1 MIKKLLL
8 LITAGTMLSGC
19 IIITP
24 LALVGPATQGFSTA
38 SLVQTG
44 VTQTANFIIKEKTG
58 KTING
63 HAWSAVEDNLITP
76 TVRRVILQQ
85 AYFPT
90 YQTIDLE
97 IAP

>member
-8 LITAGTMLSGC
+8 LIAGGLMLSGC

-24 LALVGPATQGFSTA
+24 IALVGPATQGFSTA
-38 SLVQTG
+38 SLAQTG
-44 VTQTANFIIKEKTG
+44 IVQTANYIVKEKTG

-63 HAWSAVEDNLITP
+63 HAWSTVEEKLITP
-76 TVRRVILQQ
+76 TVRRVILQH